1 MLRKEAENRART
13 AGRGKN
19 FLAETWYCGI
29 INQKIEDAVEKGQF
43 EARIRFSARSYVA
56 RHQQRFI
63 ELYELKGYDA
73 HFRPNYVHIEPS
85 MWDLILR
92 WVPEKTQ
99 IKSPEPLVPGHD
111 NGKLSE

>member
-13 AGRGKN
+13 AGREKN

-63 ELYELKGYDA
+63 ELYESKGYDA

-99 IKSPEPLVPGHD
+99 IKNPEPAVPGHD
-111 NGKLSE
+111 HGKLSG